1 MWNLKNANK
10 INNFSEVQSIDFSNT
25 DGFWAVITTN
35 DEEYVFDLS
44 KTYDPIPDDLK
55 DRKMEVDPEDHDINV
70 SINEIDITPY
80 VEGKG
85 GTPTEV
91 DIKEDEVEE
100 EDPAEKV
107 EELEHV
113 DAEEPEKKEA
123 VEELEDKILSK
134 LEKSGALLNNDKED

>member
-10 INNFSEVQSIDFSNT
+10 INNFSEVQSIDFSDT
-25 DGFWAVITTN
+25 YGFWAVITT
-35 DEEYVFDLS
+35 DTEEYVFDLS

-91 DIKEDEVEE
+91 DLKEDEVEE

-113 DAEEPEKKEA
+113 DAEDPEKQEA
-123 VEELEDKILSK
+123 VEDLEDKILNK
-134 LEKSGALLNNDKED
+134 LEKSGALINNDKED